1 MDEIPQGRARDWAPR
16 SIGLLLGTLALATA
30 FIAAYVGALHQPT
43 PRDLP
48 VGVALGDQRAQ
59 ATLDAVRGQTN
70 IIKPIRYDDA
80 RAAEDG
86 LLSRAVYAVLSTG
99 PDNGLLLT
107 VASASGPSATSA
119 IREVLT
125 TAATRTGTPLQIVDR
140 VPVTSSDPRGVVPF
154 YLNVGFVLGGYLA
167 STVLGLSVGTT
178 PRTARRAGLRIA
190 ALAVYSVLL
199 GIAGAVV
206 VGPVLDIWHHDVPT
220 IAAIGALAVF
230 AAALIASAIQG
241 WLGVAGTALVILL
254 LVVLGNPG
262 SGGIYAPEF
271 LPGLLRGM
279 HRWNIPGLANDLTK
293 AAVYFDWRSAGWP
306 AIALTLWAVL
316 GALGLVSAS
325 LVRGRRAA
333 TAGSGSPRPGPGSA
347 SDGPG
352 SARDGG

>member
-1 MDEIPQGRARDWAPR
+1 M
-16 SIGLLLGTLALATA
+16 LATA

-59 ATLDAVRGQTN
+59 ATLAAVRGQTT
-70 IIKPIRYDDA
+70 IITPIEYDDA
-80 RAAEDG
+80 GAAEHG

-119 IREVLT
+119 IREVLSHRRSP
-125 TAATRTGTPLQIVDR
+125 TRTGT
-140 VPVTSSDPRGVVPF
+140 
-154 YLNVGFVLGGYLA
+154 
-167 STVLGLSVGTT
+167 T
-178 PRTARRAGLRIA
+178 PRVRPDGPGCGIA

-230 AAALIASAIQG
+230 AAAMFASAIQG

-271 LPGLLRGM
+271 LPGVLRSM
-279 HRWNIPGLANDLTK
+279 HRWNIPGLANDLSK

-306 AIALTLWAVL
+306 AFALALWAVL
-316 GALGLVSAS
+316 GGLGLVSAN

-333 TAGSGSPRPGPGSA
+333 TSSPATARSGPLSG
-347 SDGPG
+347 
-352 SARDGG
+352 RDGG